1 MRRYLVTAAL
11 VAAVTTIM
19 VPYKAAFASPKT
31 DSLVTTGSPP
41 SPFPQNKQNE
51 PALAIDPLNPAVMV
65 AGANEEIDLQ
75 PCSGSSCP
83 FTPGVGTSGMYFSFD
98 GGNTWTQPTYTGWSA
113 RTGTAAVGPIGT
125 LPWYYEAGLV
135 SDGDPAVA
143 FGPRPGPNGFS
154 WSNGARLYYGSLASN
169 FSTDRTDTTFK
180 GFEAIAVSRA
190 DDLAA
195 AASGTKSAW
204 MPPVVVTTKTSA
216 ATFSDKDG
224 VWADNTA
231 TSPFFGNVYACWTD
245 FRSKT
250 SLPAAAQPMELS
262 RSTDGGTTWSSPVQL
277 TPATPGS
284 KTIKFTAA
292 GGRQGC
298 AIRTDSHGAVYVF
311 WEGTDNKQPVQ
322 VMTRSFDGGKTFE
335 KPRSVSN
342 VSDVGKTDPVTGDST
357 FDGLAGAR
365 TDSFPSVDLANG
377 SPSGAG
383 ATNEIA
389 LAWSDASAGLNHEQA
404 LLQYSTD
411 GGNSWSTPTNI
422 AESGDRPDFPAVAL
436 SPDGKN
442 MYLDYMA
449 FLQDW
454 QETTT
459 SPRLMQGVIRTA
471 PVGSSGAPGAWVTL
485 HRGATGDARGS
496 SQNGLT
502 GEFLGDYDSIVAANS
517 TAVVGVWNDSRNATD
532 CPAVDAYRQ
541 SLATSNPLPAPA
553 PGTDCPAEFG
563 NTDIFSAP

>member
-1 MRRYLVTAAL
+1 M
-11 VAAVTTIM
+11 
-19 VPYKAAFASPKT
+19 
-31 DSLVTTGSPP
+31 
-41 SPFPQNKQNE
+41 
-51 PALAIDPLNPAVMV
+51 
-65 AGANEEIDLQ
+65 
-75 PCSGSSCP
+75 
-83 FTPGVGTSGMYFSFD
+83 
-98 GGNTWTQPTYTGWSA
+98 
-113 RTGTAAVGPIGT
+113 
-125 LPWYYEAGLV
+125 
-135 SDGDPAVA
+135 
-143 FGPRPGPNGFS
+143 
-154 WSNGARLYYGSLASN
+154 
-169 FSTDRTDTTFK
+169 
-180 GFEAIAVSRA
+180 
-190 DDLAA
+190 
-195 AASGTKSAW
+195 
-204 MPPVVVTTKTSA
+204 
-216 ATFSDKDG
+216 
-224 VWADNTA
+224 DN
-231 TSPFFGNVYACWTD
+231 
-245 FRSKT
+245 
-250 SLPAAAQPMELS
+250 Q
-262 RSTDGGTTWSSPVQL
+262 QL
-277 TPATPGS
+277 
-284 KTIKFTAA
+284 
-292 GGRQGC
+292 
-298 AIRTDSHGAVYVF
+298 
-311 WEGTDNKQPVQ
+311 VQ

-335 KPRSVSN
+335 KPRSVAN

-377 SPSGAG
+377 APSGAG

-471 PVGSSGAPGAWVTL
+471 PIGSSGAPGAWVTL
-485 HRGATGDARGS
+485 HRGAIGDARGS
-496 SQNGLT
+496 SRNGLT
-502 GEFLGDYDSIVAANS
+502 GEFLGDYDSMVAANS

-532 CPAVDAYRQ
+532 CQAVDAYRQ
-541 SLATSNPLPAPA
+541 SLATSNPLPTPA